1 MVQGSMK
8 NLSKNKQKRKKKL
21 ATKKKIL
28 INWTTTTTK
37 KHKFCSSNYN
47 TKNIKMQAPGR
58 DDVLQCLEMINDSFT
73 KYILKYSK
81 KKNKE
86 EEPKTLFKVE

>member
-8 NLSKNKQKRKKKL
+8 NLFKNKQKRNKKL

-28 INWTTTTTK
+28 INWTK
-37 KHKFCSSNYN
+37 KNPINFCSSNYN

-58 DDVLQCLEMINDSFT
+58 DNILQYLEMTNDLFT
-73 KYILKYSK
+73 KYI
-81 KKNKE
+81 
-86 EEPKTLFKVE
+86 